1 VREKDPVH
9 AAVENGQS
17 RLPLA
22 GHELVERREHAVE
35 RLAERLAAE
44 EARSFVADLKRP
56 DEHLLELLP
65 WHIVET
71 TAAPLVEVGP
81 LLRLSAGCD
90 DARRLDRAR
99 QRARDDE
106 VELHVRER
114 TVRGRGL
121 VEPALR
127 EAHDLGIALACVR
140 DLCMPHQVEPPPHG
154 T

>member
-1 VREKDPVH
+1 MEDRER
-9 AAVENGQS
+9 
-17 RLPLA
+17 RLPLLA
-22 GHELVERREHAVE
+22 DQPLERREHAIE

-56 DEHLLELLP
+56 DEHLLELVP
-65 WHIVET
+65 WHVVET

-81 LLRLSAGCD
+81 LLRLSAGRD

-127 EAHDLGIALACVR
+127 EAHDLGIALARVR
-140 DLCMPHQVEPPPHG
+140 DLGMPHQVEPPPHG